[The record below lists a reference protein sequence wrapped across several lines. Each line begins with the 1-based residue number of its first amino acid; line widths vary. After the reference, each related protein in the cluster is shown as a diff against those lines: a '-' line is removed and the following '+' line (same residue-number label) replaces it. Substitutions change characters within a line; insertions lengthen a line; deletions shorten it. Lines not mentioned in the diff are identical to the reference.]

1 MRVYVATA
9 VLVLSGLV
17 GYASSGSSAQTES
30 TQASITIGEKLII
43 AFEPDR
49 PIYECTVT
57 AVRGDFIGCAADAA
71 RIGIGRPAYE
81 HWYNLRL
88 IARIDRPTK

>member
-9 VLVLSGLV
+9 VLVLCGLV
-17 GYASSGSSAQTES
+17 GYASSGASAQVEA
-30 TQASITIGEKLII
+30 TQASITTGEKLIL

-57 AVRGDFIGCAADAA
+57 AVRGDFLGCAAGDA
-71 RIGIGRPAYE
+71 RIGSRGPAYE

>member
-9 VLVLSGLV
+9 VLVLCGLV
-17 GYASSGSSAQTES
+17 GYVSSGASAQVEAN
-30 TQASITIGEKLII
+30 QASITTGEKLML

-49 PIYECTVT
+49 PLYECTVT
-57 AVRGDFIGCAADAA
+57 AVRGDFVGCAPGNA
-71 RIGIGRPAYE
+71 RIGSGRPTYE

-88 IARIDRPTK
+88 ITRIDRPVK